1 VITPQDT
8 EVLIAISQAGA
19 DGGNWPPMLRALA
32 THLQAEQARFFIQAQ
47 VWSESGALSTPIPE
61 IFAGLR
67 LGRVYTGEEL
77 LDRAPALAGAAS
89 DCRAIG
95 LRLPQGVGWLM
106 LSRQRGEFR
115 AVDSAALAALAP
127 HLEQACKI
135 AASTAHMAQR
145 AAQAEDIA
153 RRMGV
158 GCVEFDARGQP
169 QPCDVVAAELLA
181 QLPRSPTL
189 PRDLGQTALLAL
201 SPDLEVLCHRAP
213 DGGGQGVLRA
223 TRQPLPPPQDIAALL
238 HLSLSE
244 ARLVRALAQ
253 GASLSEA
260 AQALGLT
267 PQTARYYSKQVYAK
281 LGLRGQ
287 PDLMRRVWTSA
298 LVLG

>member
-1 VITPQDT
+1 M
-8 EVLIAISQAGA
+8 SQAGA

-32 THLQAEQARFFIQAQ
+32 AHLQADGARFYMPAQ
-47 VWSESGALSTPIPE
+47 VWSESGAQLAPMPE
-61 IFAGLR
+61 VFVGLR

-77 LDRAPALAGAAS
+77 LDRAPALGGAAS
-89 DCRAIG
+89 DYRAIG
-95 LRLPQGVGWLM
+95 VRLPQGVGWLM
-106 LSRQRGEFR
+106 LSRQRGDFR
-115 AVDSAALAALAP
+115 AMDSAALAALAP

-169 QPCDVVAAELLA
+169 QPCDAVAAELLA
-181 QLPRSPTL
+181 QLPRMPTL
-189 PRDLGQTALLAL
+189 PRDMGQTVLLAL
-201 SPDLEVLCHRAP
+201 APDLELLCHRAP
-213 DGGGQGVLRA
+213 DGAVQGVLRA
-223 TRQPLPPPQDIAALL
+223 TRQPLPPPPDLAAAL
-238 HLSLSE
+238 HLNLSE

-281 LGLRGQ
+281 MGVRGQ